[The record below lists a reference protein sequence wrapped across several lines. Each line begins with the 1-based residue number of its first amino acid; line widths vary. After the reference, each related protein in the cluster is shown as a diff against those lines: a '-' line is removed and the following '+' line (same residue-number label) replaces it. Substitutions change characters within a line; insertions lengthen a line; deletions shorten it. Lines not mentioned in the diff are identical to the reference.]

1 MKLEIHLDAH
11 EAYTNIGVAK
21 AMVESTLSAND
32 LKEVAEHLLIYCDNH
47 PTEKGGVQE

>member
-1 MKLEIHLDAH
+1 MKLEIRLDAY
-11 EAYTNIGVAK
+11 ETYSNIGMAK

-32 LKEVAEHLLIYCDNH
+32 LKEIAEHLLIYCDNH